1 MVKDIFKS
9 LNSIH
14 RDSNLTLEEKYL
26 LTILI
31 KYHNTTDGYSYPTY
45 EVLLLECS
53 TSRRSKISKMIKGLK
68 EKGYI
73 EVVKVKGN
81 KSHYYIKKHL
91 FFIEKIDSDKKEN
104 STDKDN
110 LEILVEEKV
119 KTKDNPIKPIIVS
132 DCKES
137 GYQITIDEVKEEKI
151 IQHPNNSKIAK
162 TFEKSRSFKLSK
174 WLLDRVAYI
183 DETIVDIVLE
193 EKPKTAK
200 LFLVKCIERS
210 IQAGLE
216 LAPIIK
222 NTLTKYS
229 KIDIDYA
236 GAMTTKYSSKF
247 YMIYAERQLG
257 LI

>member
-14 RDSNLTLEEKYL
+14 RDSNLTLEEEYL

-31 KYHNTTDGYSYPTY
+31 KYHNVTDGYSYPTY
-45 EVLLLECS
+45 EVLLSECS

-91 FFIEKIDSDKKEN
+91 FFIEKIDSDKIQN
-104 STDKDN
+104 STENKTE
-110 LEILVEEKV
+110 EITV
-119 KTKDNPIKPIIVS
+119 KKEGEIKESAIKPIIVS
-132 DCKES
+132 DCRES
-137 GYQITIDEVKEEKI
+137 GLQMAIDDVEEEKI

-162 TFEKSRSFKLSK
+162 TFEKSKSFKLSK

-200 LFLVKCIERS
+200 LFLVKCIERT

-216 LAPIIK
+216 LAPIIR
-222 NTLTKYS
+222 NTLSKYS
-229 KIDIDYA
+229 KVDMDYA
-236 GAMTTKYSSKF
+236 GVMATEYSSKF
-247 YMIYAERQLG
+247 YMTYAEKQLG
-257 LI
+257 LL

>member
-1 MVKDIFKS
+1 MIKDIFKS

-31 KYHNTTDGYSYPTY
+31 KYHNVADGYSYPTY

-91 FFIEKIDSDKKEN
+91 FFIEKIDSNKKEN
-104 STDKDN
+104 LTDEDN
-110 LEILVEEKV
+110 LEMPVEEKV
-119 KTKDNPIKPIIVS
+119 KTKDNAIKPIIVS

-137 GYQITIDEVKEEKI
+137 GVQITIDDVEEEKI
-151 IQHPNNSKIAK
+151 IQHPNNSKIVK
-162 TFEKSRSFKLSK
+162 TFEKSKSFKLSK

-200 LFLVKCIERS
+200 LFLVKCIERT

-222 NTLTKYS
+222 NTLSKYS
-229 KIDIDYA
+229 KTDIDYA
-236 GAMTTKYSSKF
+236 GVMATEYSSKF
-247 YMIYAERQLG
+247 YMIYAEKQLG